1 MILFFEIFRIPL
13 LVVLV
18 DGYVLRLRLIELG
31 LREVELLA
39 QLSEILLYLLL
50 DEYLLV
56 LHRIQLVPQAASL
69 GLPHPRLLLSLK
81 ERLSGSREGKI

>member
-13 LVVLV
+13 LVMV

-31 LREVELLA
+31 LCEVELLP

-50 DEYLLV
+50 DEYLLI
-56 LHRIQLVPQAASL
+56 LHRIQLVLQAPSL
-69 GLPHPRLLLSLK
+69 GLPPPRLVLSLK
-81 ERLSGSREGKI
+81 

>member
-13 LVVLV
+13 VVIV

-50 DEYLLV
+50 DEYFFV
-56 LHRIQLVPQAASL
+56 LHRIQLVPQAHSL
-69 GLPHPRLLLSLK
+69 GLPPPRLLLSLK

>member
-13 LVVLV
+13 VVMV

-50 DEYLLV
+50 DEYFLV
-56 LHRIQLVPQAASL
+56 LHRIQLVPQAPSL
-69 GLPHPRLLLSLK
+69 GLPHPRLVLSLK
-81 ERLSGSREGKI
+81 